1 MWGFIVGTVLG
12 LGVCIAIELMVSNKA
27 ILV

>member
-12 LGVCIAIELMVSNKA
+12 LGICIVIELMVSNKA
-27 ILV
+27 MLV

>member
-12 LGVCIAIELMVSNKA
+12 LGICIVVELMVSNKA
-27 ILV
+27 MLV

>member
-12 LGVCIAIELMVSNKA
+12 LGICIVIELMVYNKDM
-27 ILV
+27 LV